1 MTVVTVVSS
10 VTAMASFATL
20 TTFTLAIVAARDAA
34 VEIGHVSMMSARRSR
49 VYFLAC
55 TAGPLPARSRKMETM
70 NPRIFRE
77 YDIRGDADR
86 DLPDEVVRA
95 LGLAIGEAAY
105 GTKGPVVVG
114 RDCRLSSPRLFDALV
129 DGLHIVANVT
139 DIGIVPTPV
148 AYFAQQYLE
157 AAATVMI
164 TGSHNPAED
173 NGFKIMIGERTLHGP
188 AIAALGR
195 RVEDLLRIGLVSS
208 RVGERTSTSV
218 NEAYIAR
225 AVSELQLGPRRPKV
239 VVDAG
244 NGAGGPTAV
253 ALYTELGFD
262 VEPLYCT
269 FDGRFPH
276 HHPDPTQPENLF
288 ELIEAVRIT
297 GAEIGIALDG
307 DADRVGAVDATGKIL
322 WGDQLMVLL
331 GRAVLDEVPDAKF
344 VAEVKCSQTLYDAL
358 PSCEMWK
365 VGHSLIKERMKET
378 GAQLAG
384 EMSGHLFFAH
394 RWLGFDDGIYAG
406 ARLLELLSKSDR
418 SLATLAAELPKAIN
432 TPEIRVDCP
441 DEQKFDVVARVTE
454 RLRDDPAVQDLV
466 TIDGVRARFADGWGL
481 VRASNTQPALVVRCE
496 ARDKQT
502 LDDIQQLIQQYIAV
516 ARAAAVH

>member
-1 MTVVTVVSS
+1 
-10 VTAMASFATL
+10 
-20 TTFTLAIVAARDAA
+20 
-34 VEIGHVSMMSARRSR
+34 
-49 VYFLAC
+49 
-55 TAGPLPARSRKMETM
+55 M
-70 NPRIFRE
+70 NLRMFRE
-77 YDIRGDADR
+77 YDIRGVADS
-86 DLPDEVVRA
+86 DLPNDVVRA
-95 LGLAIGEAAY
+95 IGVAISEAA
-105 GTKGPVVVG
+105 GSGPVVVG
-114 RDCRLSSPRLFDALV
+114 RDCRLSSPRIFDALT
-129 DGLHIVANVT
+129 DGIRVMADVI

-148 AYFAQQYLE
+148 AYFAQQHLLP
-157 AAATVMI
+157 AATVMI

-173 NGFKIMIGERTLHGP
+173 NGLKIMVGADTLHGP
-188 AIAALGR
+188 AITAIGR
-195 RVEDLLRIGLVSS
+195 RTAELLAHPTRQPWWTISTRSVS
-208 RVGERTSTSV
+208 
-218 NEAYIAR
+218 EAYIER
-225 AVSELQLGPRRPKV
+225 AVAELRLGARRPKV

-253 ALYTELGFD
+253 ALYTELGFN

-307 DADRVGAVDATGKIL
+307 DADRIGAVTSTGQIL

-344 VAEVKCSQTLYDAL
+344 VAEVKCSQSLYDAL
-358 PSCEMWK
+358 PTCEMWK
-365 VGHSLIKERMKET
+365 VGHSLIKERMRET

-406 ARLLELLSKSDR
+406 ARLLELLSRSER
-418 SLATLAAELPKAIN
+418 SLADLAADLPKAIN

-441 DEQKFDVVARVTE
+441 DELKFDVVARVTE
-454 RLRDDPAVQDLV
+454 SLCRDPAVQVVV
-466 TIDGVRARFADGWGL
+466 TIDGVRATFTDGWGL
-481 VRASNTQPALVVRCE
+481 VRASNTQAALVVRCE
-496 ARDKQT
+496 ARSRQV
-502 LDDIQQLIQQYIAV
+502 LDEIQKTIELHITN
-516 ARAAAVH
+516 ARSR